1 MKINHQFL
9 GLCRVRAGGLIGFAL
24 ALIVGLFAFGHVA
37 AQGTDEP
44 VFEEITVTA
53 QKRVQNIMDVPIA
66 VTAVT
71 GAEIEASGLFDVFA
85 LQQNVPGLIVG
96 QSQTA
101 TTSNFAIRG
110 IGSTSN
116 NFGVESSVGLY
127 VDGVYRSR
135 QSSMIN
141 DLVDVEAVEVLRGP
155 QGTLFGKNTPSG
167 AIQIRTVRPSQGTD
181 AFIDVT
187 AGDFG
192 LVKLSAAANISLTD
206 NIAFRGTL
214 FSSQRDGY
222 VDDIRFGNDL
232 LNDRDRI
239 GGRLQLAFNEVGD
252 DLNWR
257 LIVDYA
263 EIDEVCCVGVQNAD
277 SLFSYASVA
286 DPVNAVPGSDGAIVC
301 FGGTVFTD
309 FPYPQPLI
317 DAILNQPLCP
327 PGGTIVTGAGFED
340 YQTALNA
347 LPRST
352 NEDTGLSFEINKTL
366 GNGMTLTSIS
376 AFRSF
381 DTFDFIDADFTDVDI
396 LSRTN
401 NAEQKSFSQEFRLA
415 GEFGEGSHYV
425 VGAYYFGQEIKSF
438 ADTTGGLFLGP
449 YLLAVTPELVDIIT
463 GVNAVSAAL
472 GGLVP
477 PAANPF
483 PTATFAEDTVVQD
496 HNGWAAFGQVD
507 FVLSDSVTLTLG
519 ARYTDETKD
528 IDARYVQNA
537 QGPQPDLASCAP
549 VDPLNPLG
557 DYAGGAVCVALTE
570 AEIFALTGGAF
581 GADLDAVFAGALAPV
596 SLPNDGWGSYSFP
609 PLSPRP
615 DVNATLEDDQVTG
628 TAKLSWFPND
638 TSMFYLSY
646 STGFKAGGTNTDR
659 INPTFNQIFGPET
672 SESIEL
678 GFKGDIGPLRLS
690 IALYDTQYE
699 DFQANSFTGTGFN
712 LQNAGDVDT
721 QGFEVEVHW
730 LPTDSLDVQAFYA
743 RSEGD
748 YKTFVG
754 DTCRDASVFHTLM
767 PDPGSGGDPTAEV
780 CDRSGDPIPYNPE
793 DRVFIAVTQNFDIG
807 SDTNMFVRAEYSY
820 YSEQFTD
827 GDLDPLTFQD
837 DVSLVNLRIGFNFD
851 AWNSSLTLWGRNIT
865 DERYFHG
872 SFDRPIQLGIN
883 SYPSEPATYGITFR
897 KNFD

>member
-1 MKINHQFL
+1 MRINNQL
-9 GLCRVRAGGLIGFAL
+9 PCLRRVLAGRHIRYAL
-24 ALIVGLFAFGHVA
+24 ALMLGLSAFGHVA

-71 GAEIEASGLFDVFA
+71 GAEIEASGIFDVFA

-222 VDDIRFGNDL
+222 VDDIRLGNDL

-263 EIDEVCCVGVQNAD
+263 EIDEICCVGVSQVD
-277 SLFSYASVA
+277 SLYSRASVT
-286 DPVNAVPGSDGAIVC
+286 DPMIPFVNGSDAALVA

-317 DAILNQPLCP
+317 DAFALFP
-327 PGGTIVTGAGFED
+327 GTIVTGAGFDE
-340 YQTALNA
+340 YQTALNT

-352 NEDTGLSFEINKTL
+352 NEDTGVSFEINKTL
-366 GNGMTLTSIS
+366 GNGMTLTSLS

-381 DTFDFIDADFTDVDI
+381 DTFDLIDADFTDVDI
-396 LSRTN
+396 LGRTN

-415 GEFGEGSHYV
+415 GEFGEGSHFV

-438 ADTTGGLFLGP
+438 ADTFGGLFLGP
-449 YLLAVTPELVDIIT
+449 YLSAVTPELQPIID
-463 GVNAVSAAL
+463 GINAISA
-472 GGLVP
+472 GTGLVA
-477 PAANPF
+477 PAADPF
-483 PTATFAEDTVVQD
+483 PTGTFAEDTVVQD

-537 QGPQPDLASCAP
+537 QGPQPDLRDCLP

-557 DYAGGAVCVALTE
+557 DYTGGAICVALTE
-570 AEIFALTGGAF
+570 AAIFFQTGGAF
-581 GADLDAVFAGALAPV
+581 GSLDGVLAGDLDPAAQ
-596 SLPNDGWGSYSFP
+596 PNDGWGSYSFP

-615 DVNATLEDDQVTG
+615 DLNTTLSDDQVTG
-628 TAKLSWFPND
+628 TAKLSWFAND
-638 TSMFYLSY
+638 SSMFYLSY

-659 INPTFNQIFGPET
+659 INPSFDQIFGPET

-678 GFKGDIGPLRLS
+678 GFKGDLGPVRIS

-748 YKTFVG
+748 YKTFVDG
-754 DTCRDASVFHTLM
+754 TCRGASVFHTLM
-767 PDPGSGGDPTAEV
+767 PDPGSGGDINAEG

-827 GDLDPLTFQD
+827 GDLDPLTLQD

-865 DERYFHG
+865 DERYYHG

-883 SYPSEPATYGITFR
+883 SYPSEPATYGLTFR

>member
-1 MKINHQFL
+1 MNINHQLL
-9 GLCRVRAGGLIGFAL
+9 GLCRVLPGRLSQMAPP
-24 ALIVGLFAFGHVA
+24 LIVGMFAFGHVA

-263 EIDEVCCVGVQNAD
+263 EIDEICCVGVPQVD
-277 SLFSYASVA
+277 SLYSRASVT
-286 DPVNAVPGSDGAIVC
+286 DPLIPFVNGSDAALVA

-317 DAILNQPLCP
+317 DAFALFP
-327 PGGTIVTGAGFED
+327 GTIITGAGFED
-340 YQTALNA
+340 YRTALNT

-352 NEDTGLSFEINKTL
+352 NEDSGVSFEINKTL
-366 GNGMTLTSIS
+366 GNGMTLTSVS

-381 DTFDFIDADFTDVDI
+381 DTFDLIDADFTDVDI
-396 LSRTN
+396 LGRTN
-401 NAEQKSFSQEFRLA
+401 LAEQKSFSQEFRLA
-415 GEFGEGSHYV
+415 GEFGEGSHFV

-438 ADTTGGLFLGP
+438 ADTTGGLLLGP
-449 YLLAVTPELVDIIT
+449 YLLAVTPALGDLIA
-463 GVNAVSAAL
+463 GVNAVSAAT

-477 PAANPF
+477 PAADPF
-483 PTATFAEDTVVQD
+483 PTGTFAEDTVVQD

-507 FVLSDSVTLTLG
+507 FALSDQVILTAG
-519 ARYTDETKD
+519 IRYTDETKD

-537 QGPQPDLASCAP
+537 QGPPPDLAAIE
-549 VDPLNPLG
+549 VEL
-557 DYAGGAVCVALTE
+557 
-570 AEIFALTGGAF
+570 FKALTGDPTF
-581 GADLDAVFAGALAPV
+581 NPLVLLPV
-596 SLPNDGWGSYSFP
+596 AQPNDGWGSYLFP

-615 DVNATLEDDQVTG
+615 DINATVDDDQVTG

-730 LPTDSLDVQAFYA
+730 LPTNSLDVQAFYA

-754 DTCRDASVFHTLM
+754 GTCRDASVFHTLM

>member
-1 MKINHQFL
+1 MKINNQL
-9 GLCRVRAGGLIGFAL
+9 PGLRRAHASRLIRLAP

-37 AQGTDEP
+37 AQEI
-44 VFEEITVTA
+44 FEEIIVKA
-53 QKRVQNIMDVPIA
+53 QKRDQNIMEVPIA

-71 GAEIEASGLFDVFA
+71 GAEIEASGIFDVFA

-135 QSSMIN
+135 QSSIIN

-181 AFIDVT
+181 AFIDLT
-187 AGDFG
+187 AGDLG
-192 LVKLSAAANISLTD
+192 LAKLSAAANIPLTD

-222 VDDIRFGNDL
+222 VDDVRFGNDV

-239 GGRLQLAFNEVGD
+239 GGRLQLAYNEPKD

-257 LIVDYA
+257 LIFDYA
-263 EIDEVCCVGVQNAD
+263 EIDEVCCVGIQNAD

-286 DPVNAVPGSDGAIVC
+286 DPVNAIAGSDAALVA
-301 FGGTVFTD
+301 FGGTIFTD

-317 DAILNQPLCP
+317 DAFALFP
-327 PGGTIVTGAGFED
+327 GTIVTGTGFD
-340 YQTALNA
+340 GYQTALNA

-366 GNGMTLTSIS
+366 GNGMTLTSVS

-396 LSRTN
+396 LGRTN
-401 NAEQKSFSQEFRLA
+401 NAEQESFSQEFRLA
-415 GEFGEGSHYV
+415 GEFGDGSHYV
-425 VGAYYFGQEIKSF
+425 VGAYYFGQEITSF
-438 ADTTGGLFLGP
+438 ANTTGGLFLGP
-449 YLLAVTPELVDIIT
+449 YLLAVTPELVDIIN
-463 GVNAVSAAL
+463 GVNAISA
-472 GGLVP
+472 GTGLIP

-496 HNGWAAFGQVD
+496 HDGWAVFGQVD
-507 FVLSDSVTLTLG
+507 FVLSDRFTLTLG
-519 ARYTDETKD
+519 ARYTDESKD

-537 QGPQPDLASCAP
+537 QGSQPDLASCAP

-570 AEIFALTGGAF
+570 AEIFFQTGGAF
-581 GADLDAVFAGALAPV
+581 GADLDAVLAGDLDPV
-596 SLPNDGWGSYSFP
+596 AQPNDGWGSYSFP

-615 DVNATLEDDQVTG
+615 DVNATLSDDQVTG
-628 TAKLSWFPND
+628 TAKLSMFPND
-638 TSMFYLSY
+638 TTMFYLSY

-672 SESIEL
+672 SESIEV
-678 GFKGDIGPLRLS
+678 GFKGDIGPVRLS

-721 QGFEVEVHW
+721 QGFEVEVNW
-730 LPTDSLDVQAFYA
+730 RPFDDLDIQAFYA

-748 YKTFVG
+748 YKTFAG
-754 DTCRDASVFHTLM
+754 GTCQDASVFHTLM

-793 DRVFIAVTQNFDIG
+793 DRTFVAVTQNFDIG
-807 SDTNMFVRAEYSY
+807 TNTNMYVRAEYSY

-827 GDLDPLTFQD
+827 GDLDPLTRQD
-837 DVSLVNLRIGFNFD
+837 DVSILNLRVGMNFD
-851 AWNSSLTLWGRNIT
+851 DWNSSLTLWGRNIT
-865 DERYFHG
+865 DERYYHG

-883 SYPSEPATYGITFR
+883 SYPSEPSTFGLTFR

>member
-1 MKINHQFL
+1 LGEKVKINNQDL
-9 GLCRVRAGGLIGFAL
+9 GLCRAHADRLIRLVPAL
-24 ALIVGLFAFGHVA
+24 VLGLFAFGHVA
-37 AQGTDEP
+37 AET
-44 VFEEITVTA
+44 VFEEIIVTA
-53 QKRVQNIMDVPIA
+53 QKRQQNIMDVPIA
-66 VTAVT
+66 VTAIT
-71 GAEIEASGLFDVFA
+71 GAEIEASGIKDIFD

-96 QSQTA
+96 QSQNT

-181 AFIDVT
+181 AFIDLT
-187 AGDFG
+187 AGDLG
-192 LVKLSAAANISLTD
+192 LAKLSAAANIPLTD
-206 NIAFRGTL
+206 NIVFRGTL

-222 VDDIRFGNDL
+222 VDDVRFGNDV

-239 GGRLQLAFNEVGD
+239 GGRLQLAYNELND

-263 EIDEVCCVGVQNAD
+263 EIDEICCVSVQNAD

-286 DPVNAVPGSDGAIVC
+286 DPINAVAGSDAALVA

-317 DAILNQPLCP
+317 DAFAPLP
-327 PGGTIVTGAGFED
+327 GTIVTGAGFED

-352 NEDTGLSFEINKTL
+352 NEDAGLSFEINKTL

-396 LSRTN
+396 LSRIN
-401 NAEQKSFSQEFRLA
+401 IAEQESFSQEFRLA
-415 GEFGEGSHYV
+415 GEFGEGSNFV

-449 YLLAVTPELVDIIT
+449 YLLAVTPDLQLIIDGINAFSVAT
-463 GVNAVSAAL
+463 GGAF
-472 GGLVP
+472 P

-483 PTATFAEDTVVQD
+483 PTGTFAEDTVVQD
-496 HNGWAAFGQVD
+496 HDGWAAFGQVD
-507 FVLSDSVTLTLG
+507 FAISDAVTVTLG

-537 QGPQPDLASCAP
+537 QGPLP
-549 VDPLNPLG
+549 
-557 DYAGGAVCVALTE
+557 
-570 AEIFALTGGAF
+570 
-581 GADLDAVFAGALAPV
+581 DLDAIGLNLFLASIGQPFDPLVFLPV
-596 SLPNDGWGSYSFP
+596 MLPNDGWGSYSFP

-615 DVNATLEDDQVTG
+615 DVNATVNDDQVTG
-628 TAKLSWFPND
+628 TAKLSWFVND
-638 TSMFYLSY
+638 SSMFYLSY
-646 STGFKAGGTNTDR
+646 STGFKSGGTNTDR
-659 INPTFNQIFGPET
+659 INPSFNQIFGPET

-678 GFKGDIGPLRLS
+678 GFKGDIGPVRLS
-690 IALYDTQYE
+690 FAYYDTQYE

-721 QGFEVEVHW
+721 NGFEVEVLW
-730 LPTDSLDVQAFYA
+730 LPLDGLEIQAFYA
-743 RSEGD
+743 HSEGD

-754 DTCRDASVFHTLM
+754 GTCRDATVFHTLM

-793 DRVFIAVTQNFDIG
+793 DRTFVAVTQNFDIG
-807 SDTNMFVRAEYSY
+807 ANTNMYVRAEYSY
-820 YSEQFTD
+820 YSDQFTD

-837 DVSLVNLRIGFNFD
+837 DVSILNLRVGFNFD

-865 DERYFHG
+865 DERYYHG
-872 SFDRPIQLGIN
+872 SHDRPIQLGIN
-883 SYPSEPATYGITFR
+883 SYPSEPSTFGLTFR